1 MVGNLTVV
9 SVLKSGGEYKP
20 EHVLA
25 LQAMCQRFLPA
36 HKFVC
41 LTDRS
46 IPGCECVSLKHDWP
60 GWWSKMELFS
70 LRPPILYFDL
80 DTVLVDDCTSIV
92 SAAGGHPFIILRD
105 VYRGKLNQRA
115 MQSSIMYWEEPL
127 DFLSESF
134 RSSPDFVP
142 GGDQIVIERLLL
154 ERNYPVAYWQDITDA
169 IVSFKADHREQ
180 GARPGDRIIIFH
192 GKPRPW
198 EQNTI
203 DYQT

>member
-1 MVGNLTVV
+1 MGNLTVV
-9 SVLKSGGEYKP
+9 SVLKSGGDYKP

-36 HKFVC
+36 HRFLC
-41 LTDRS
+41 LTDQDV
-46 IPGCECVSLKHDWP
+46 PGCECVPLKHNWS
-60 GWWSKMELFS
+60 GWWSKMELFE

-80 DTVLVDDCTSIV
+80 DTVLVGDCTPIV
-92 SAAGGHPFIILRD
+92 TAARRRPFVILRD
-105 VYRGKLNQRA
+105 VYRGKSNPQA
-115 MQSSIMYWEEPL
+115 MQSSVMYWEEPL

-142 GGDQIVIERLLL
+142 GGDQIFIERLLL
-154 ERNYPVAYWQDITDA
+154 ERNYPVAYWQDLTDG
-169 IVSFKADHREQ
+169 IVSFKADRREQ
-180 GARPGDRIIIFH
+180 GVCPGDRIIIFH

-198 EQNTI
+198 EQNAI